1 MIKKKDSNSEY
12 HSHDSIS
19 ASGLK
24 IIYKK
29 SVYHYLNREK
39 FVSTPAMNFGS
50 AVHSI
55 LLEPEKK
62 EILALPGNLNLRTKK
77 DREYKKQLIED
88 NPDKI
93 IVSGEEKEFLDQIV
107 QNAMNNELANKLLFT
122 LDEIEYSYYGTYE
135 EVPVRIRPDG
145 IKKGRYIID
154 IKTCQDASPKAFR
167 SAIYNYAYHLQACFY
182 SEMLGYND
190 IHNQFRFIA
199 IENRY
204 PFDVAVYSLSN
215 DLINRGKEAWRI
227 AFDSWSEYIKHNRI
241 SGFHWADVNTDGSL
255 IL

>member
-1 MIKKKDSNSEY
+1 MIKKKDSNLEY

-24 IIYKK
+24 TIYKK
-29 SVYHYLNREK
+29 SVYHYLNQEQ

-50 AVHSI
+50 AVHSV

-62 EILALPGNLNLRTKK
+62 EILALPKNLNLRTKK
-77 DREYKKQLIED
+77 DKEYKKQLISD

-93 IVSGEEKEFLDQIV
+93 VVSGEEKDSLDQIA

-135 EVPVRIRPDG
+135 DVPVRIRPDG

-154 IKTCQDASPKAFR
+154 VKTCQDASPKAFR

-182 SEMLGYND
+182 SEMLGYD
-190 IHNQFRFIA
+190 PASFRFIA

-204 PFDVAVYSLSN
+204 PFDVAVYSLSD
-215 DLINRGKEAWRI
+215 DLINKGKLAWRI
-227 AFDSWSEYIKHNRI
+227 AFDSWKKYIDKKHI
-241 SGFHWADVNTDGSL
+241 SGFYWDDVNEDGSL